1 VTASALYVGGLSH
14 VRRQGPQHAF
24 EHRLYM
30 LYLDLDELPGLELSP
45 VLGVEAFGLLSF
57 RRRDYRGDV
66 SRPLKQ
72 VVLDDVER
80 VLHERPSGPVRLLT
94 QVRSL
99 GAAFN
104 PVSFYYCFDADGSTL
119 RAVLAEITN
128 TPWGE
133 RHAYVV
139 AADGREAKADFS
151 KEFHVSPFLG
161 MDHRYLWHLPA
172 PGPALSVE
180 MRNEKDGSEVFRARL
195 ALARRPLTRAALLR
209 VAFARP
215 FMSLRIQIWIYAHAL
230 LLWWKGAPLFAH
242 PKHHPVLGP
251 TGVKHES

>member
-1 VTASALYVGGLSH
+1 MTASALYVGGLSH
-14 VRRQGPQHAF
+14 VRRQPRHAF
-24 EHRLYM
+24 EHQLYM
-30 LYLDLDELPGLELSP
+30 LYLDLDELKALELFP

-57 RRRDYRGDV
+57 RRRDYRGDA

-72 VVLDDVER
+72 AVLDEVER
-80 VLHERPSGPVRLLT
+80 VLGDRPHGPVRLLT

-128 TPWGE
+128 TPWGQ
-133 RHAYVV
+133 RHAYVL
-139 AADGREAKADFS
+139 AAQGGEANAEFP

-161 MDHRYLWHLPA
+161 LDHQYVWHLPA

-195 ALARRPLTRAALLR
+195 ALERRPLTRAALLR
-209 VAFARP
+209 VALTRP
-215 FMSLRIQIWIYAHAL
+215 FMSLRILGWIYSHAL
-230 LLWWKGAPLFAH
+230 KLWLKGAPFFAH
-242 PKHHPVLGP
+242 PKYEPAIGP
-251 TGVKHES
+251 TGAKHES